1 MDDYQKT
8 KKTLEQ
14 NEPEVS
20 EDERIMVA
28 KAIQNELETK
38 KEEIKLRI
46 IKI

>member
-20 EDERIMVA
+20 VDERIMVV
-28 KAIQNELETK
+28 KQFKMNWKLK
-38 KEEIKLRI
+38 NEEIKLRI